1 MKTRIEII
9 ADLRRQGKTER
20 QIAAHLGIKPN
31 TVTSMEARAKKRQTA
46 NRNKVQLS
54 ALTHADLD
62 RVARRRGMTV
72 DQLAEEL
79 LRIVILDN
87 LFEALLD
94 H

>member
-9 ADLRRQGKTER
+9 AELRRKGQTER
-20 QIAAHLGIKPN
+20 QIAAQLGIKPN

-46 NRNKVQLS
+46 NRNKVQLT
-54 ALTHADLD
+54 ALTHADLE
-62 RVARRRGMTV
+62 RVAARRGLTA

-79 LRIVILDN
+79 LRIIILDD
-87 LFEALLD
+87 LFQALLD